1 MINKI
6 KDLITKFGKEE
17 EIQEESNLTL
27 LNNSC
32 AALLVE
38 IAFADKDFDETE
50 KASLK
55 QSLIEAY
62 AIDESDIEEII
73 KDAEETV
80 SESTSLYGYTSI
92 VNTEFQ
98 YEDKLKLLRNL
109 WKIAY
114 ADGYLDKYEEHLLRK
129 VSDLIHISHSDYI
142 NIKLEI
148 RES

>member
-17 EIQEESNLTL
+17 EIQEELNLTL

-55 QSLIEAY
+55 QSLIETY
-62 AIDESDIEEII
+62 ALDESDIEEII

-129 VSDLIHISHSDYI
+129 ISDLIHISHSDYI

>member
-73 KDAEETV
+73 RDAEDTV

-129 VSDLIHISHSDYI
+129 ISDLIHISHSDYI

-148 RES
+148 KES

>member
-55 QSLIEAY
+55 QSLIETY

-73 KDAEETV
+73 RDAEETV

-98 YEDKLKLLRNL
+98 YGDKLKLLRNL

-142 NIKLEI
+142 SIKLEI

>member
-17 EIQEESNLTL
+17 EVQEESNLTL

-55 QSLIEAY
+55 QSLIETY
-62 AIDESDIEEII
+62 AIDESVIEEII
-73 KDAEETV
+73 RDAEDTV

-129 VSDLIHISHSDYI
+129 ISDLIHISHSYYI
-142 NIKLEI
+142 SIKLEI

>member
-17 EIQEESNLTL
+17 EIQEDSNLTL

-73 KDAEETV
+73 RDAEDTV

-92 VNTEFQ
+92 VNSEFQ

-129 VSDLIHISHSDYI
+129 ISDLIHISHSDYI

-148 RES
+148 KES

>member
-55 QSLIEAY
+55 QSLIETY

-73 KDAEETV
+73 RDAEDTV

-92 VNTEFQ
+92 VNSEFQ

-142 NIKLEI
+142 SIKLEI

>member
-73 KDAEETV
+73 RDAENTV

-98 YEDKLKLLRNL
+98 YDDKLKLLRNL

-129 VSDLIHISHSDYI
+129 ISDLIHISHSDYI
-142 NIKLEI
+142 SIKLEI

>member
-55 QSLIEAY
+55 QSLIETY

-73 KDAEETV
+73 IDAEETV

-142 NIKLEI
+142 SIKLEI

>member
-55 QSLIEAY
+55 QSLIETY

-73 KDAEETV
+73 IDAEETV

-129 VSDLIHISHSDYI
+129 ISDLIHISHSDYI

-148 RES
+148 KES

>member
-55 QSLIEAY
+55 QSLIETY

-73 KDAEETV
+73 RDAEETV

-98 YEDKLKLLRNL
+98 YGDKLKLLRNL

-129 VSDLIHISHSDYI
+129 ISDLIHISHSDYI

>member
-55 QSLIEAY
+55 QSLIETY
-62 AIDESDIEEII
+62 AIGEPDIEEII
-73 KDAEETV
+73 RDAEDTV

-129 VSDLIHISHSDYI
+129 ISDLIHISHSDYI
-142 NIKLEI
+142 SIKLEI

>member
-55 QSLIEAY
+55 QSLIETY

-73 KDAEETV
+73 RDAEDTV